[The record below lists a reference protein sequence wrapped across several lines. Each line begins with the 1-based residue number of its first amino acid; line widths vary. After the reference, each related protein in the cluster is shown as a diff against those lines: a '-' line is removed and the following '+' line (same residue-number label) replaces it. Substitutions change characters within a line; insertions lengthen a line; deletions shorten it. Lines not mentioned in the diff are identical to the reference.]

1 MNLGD
6 GWSNTNLLHNIGLS
20 DKSLAALKSRYIHT
34 DINLKYKG

>member
-6 GWSNTNLLHNIGLS
+6 GWSNTHLLHNIS
-20 DKSLAALKSRYIHT
+20 DKSLTALMSRYIHT

>member
-6 GWSNTNLLHNIGLS
+6 GWSNTHLLHNIGLT
-20 DKSLAALKSRYIHT
+20 ALKSRYIHT